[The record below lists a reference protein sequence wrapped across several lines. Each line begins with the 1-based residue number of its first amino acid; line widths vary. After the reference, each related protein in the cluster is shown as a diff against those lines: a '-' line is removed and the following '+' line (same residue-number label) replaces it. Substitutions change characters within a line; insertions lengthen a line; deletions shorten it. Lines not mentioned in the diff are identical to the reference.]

1 MRFFRQPP
9 PPPPAPGPAK
19 HASDM
24 EVQHRVKSNSYDRI
38 IQRPDGC
45 IIQERG
51 FECEEEK
58 RLSMGF
64 SDTQAALPG
73 MDRFTQVALPG
84 FANPGASVDTNRLYR
99 ISESIVS
106 PNPIQ
111 ALARKA

>member
-1 MRFFRQPP
+1 MRFLRPP
-9 PPPPAPGPAK
+9 PPPPPPGPAK

-24 EVQHRVKSNSYDRI
+24 EVQHRIKSNAYDRTI
-38 IQRPDGC
+38 HRPDGV
-45 IIQERG
+45 IIQETG

-84 FANPGASVDTNRLYR
+84 FANPGASVDTSRHHR

-111 ALARKA
+111 ELARKV